1 MKISGSSRTLLAA
14 LFVFLTAFDLSPVD
28 ANFVKSMYF
37 YWGAQ
42 HSTVLGTGDELQLV
56 LDQTSGS
63 GIKSKRSF
71 LFGSVQ
77 MLIKLVPG
85 NSAGT
90 VTAYYVSSGG
100 DRHDEIDFEFL
111 GNVSGQ
117 PYIIHTN
124 IYTQGNGSREQ
135 QFYPWFDPT
144 ADFHNYT
151 IHWNPSEIVWYVD
164 SVPIRVF
171 RNYESE
177 GIAYPNKQGMRAYS
191 SLWNADNWATRGGL
205 VKIDWNSAPFIARY
219 RTFRARACK
228 WNGPVSI
235 SECASI
241 TPANWWTS
249 PTYSQLSY
257 AKQGQMKWVRDNYM
271 IYDYCKDFKR
281 FNGQMPPEC
290 FKPQF

>member
-1 MKISGSSRTLLAA
+1 MGTKILRVMFIALCLFAFDQVLVDAKISR
-14 LFVFLTAFDLSPVD
+14 
-28 ANFVKSMYF
+28 SMYIN
-37 YWGAQ
+37 WGQQ
-42 HSTVLGTGDELQLV
+42 HASISGDGEDLQLV

-63 GIKSKRSF
+63 AAQSKRGF
-71 LFGSVQ
+71 LFGSIE

-90 VTAYYVSSGG
+90 VTAYYLTSSG
-100 DRHDEIDFEFL
+100 DKHDEIDFEFL

-124 IYTQGNGSREQ
+124 LYTQGKGSKEQ

-151 IHWNPSEIVWYVD
+151 IHWNPTEIVWYVD
-164 SVPIRVF
+164 SLPIRVF
-171 RNYESE
+171 RNYENQ
-177 GIAYPNKQGMRAYS
+177 GIAYPNKQGMKVHT

-205 VKIDWNSAPFIARY
+205 VKIDWNNSPFTAR
-219 RTFRARACK
+219 FRRFRGKACK

-235 SECASI
+235 GQCASN
-241 TPANWWTS
+241 TPGNWWTS
-249 PTYSQLSY
+249 PVYKQLSN
-257 AKQGQMKWVRDNYM
+257 AQKGQLNWVRSQHM
-271 IYDYCKDFKR
+271 IYDYCKDTKR

-290 FKPQF
+290 SKQQF